1 MVSRG
6 LGSAR
11 GTDDAAVA
19 HDNNA
24 VGYLENLSQA
34 MRDEYDGDATLA
46 EPTHAVEQ
54 ALCLAIGQRRGRFVE
69 NQQPGILRQR
79 THDQDQL
86 LNSARS
92 RSPSGRVGSM
102 SRANSASAALA
113 WAPQRPVYQTEP
125 LRFVVEEKPLLNRQ
139 VRRDVDLLR

>member
-69 NQQPGILRQR
+69 NQQPGILGTAGPAFQ
-79 THDQDQL
+79 Q
-86 LNSARS
+86 
-92 RSPSGRVGSM
+92 SGRRSQSF
-102 SRANSASAALA
+102 SRA
-113 WAPQRPVYQTEP
+113 TT
-125 LRFVVEEKPLLNRQ
+125 
-139 VRRDVDLLR
+139 